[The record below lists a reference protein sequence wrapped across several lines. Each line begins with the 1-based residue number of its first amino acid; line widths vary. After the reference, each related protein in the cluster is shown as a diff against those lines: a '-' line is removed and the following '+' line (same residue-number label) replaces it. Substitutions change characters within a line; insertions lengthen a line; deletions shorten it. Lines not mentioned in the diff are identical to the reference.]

1 LSVEVVWPIAVNLGV
16 SVVENVP
23 HCFDRILAEI
33 IQIAIK
39 RLSLRTRE

>member
-1 LSVEVVWPIAVNLGV
+1 MARAEGKDSEELL
-16 SVVENVP
+16 
-23 HCFDRILAEI
+23 DEI